1 MVFLACWGVRGGGA
15 VGGCRQKPNNVRG
28 CDIHQILDECGE
40 AADNLVEHHYPP
52 IGPNILSKLPMYSR
66 ALPASKE
73 KTTVVFW
80 DRNLE
85 VKSQL
90 YCPIY
95 LVYIPTDFCC
105 IYHSTNTS
113 GNLPLLCPK
122 VRKTKML
129 TKVNPLKKG

>member
-1 MVFLACWGVRGGGA
+1 MAGGGRGGVG
-15 VGGCRQKPNNVRG
+15 VGGDACKNQTMCVAVISIRSWTSV
-28 CDIHQILDECGE
+28 GE

-95 LVYIPTDFCC
+95 LVSPMIFAV
-105 IYHSTNTS
+105 STNTS